1 MTGSPGG
8 PRDRDATRPDGT
20 PPSPD
25 TAGQVPATTVAEAE
39 ILEVRRGMFGQPDT
53 GDTSGYDGLVRTVA
67 MPAPSER
74 PFGGEFDTVADALTG
89 ALARTGTTFGDSV
102 EKTVVDRGEITFYVR
117 RGAIVQTCR
126 ALRDDPD
133 LRFELLSGVSG
144 VHFPHDAGREL
155 HAVYHLLSI
164 THNRRVRLEVTAPD
178 ADPHIPSVVEVY
190 PTADW
195 HERETWDF
203 FGIVFDGHPAL
214 TRIEMPDDWP
224 GHPQR
229 KDYPL
234 GGIDVEYKGAV
245 IHPPDTRRSYT

>member
-1 MTGSPGG
+1 MSE
-8 PRDRDATRPDGT
+8 T
-20 PPSPD
+20 PHPEEVSPD
-25 TAGQVPATTVAEAE
+25 QDAVGNLPATTAAEPE
-39 ILEVRRGMFGQPDT
+39 LVEVRRGMFGQQDT
-53 GDTSGYDGLVRTVA
+53 GDTSGYDGLVRTVT
-67 MPAPSER
+67 MPAPAER
-74 PFGGEFDTVADALTG
+74 PFGGEYDAVADALAG
-89 ALARTGTTFGDSV
+89 ALARTGRTFEV
-102 EKTVVDRGEITFYVR
+102 AIEKTVVDRGEITFYVR
-117 RGAIVQTCR
+117 RDAILDTCR
-126 ALRDDPD
+126 ILRDDPD

-144 VHFPHDAGREL
+144 VHYPADAGREL

-164 THNRRVRLEVTAPD
+164 THNRRVRLEVAAPD
-178 ADPHIPSVVEVY
+178 ADPHIPSVVPVY

-203 FGIVFDGHPAL
+203 FGIAFDGHPAL

-245 IHPPDTRRSYT
+245 IPPPDTRRSYT

>member
-1 MTGSPGG
+1 VSESGFGRTDETSPT
-8 PRDRDATRPDGT
+8 RDEIGN
-20 PPSPD
+20 
-25 TAGQVPATTVAEAE
+25 VPATTAAQAEL
-39 ILEVRRGMFGQPDT
+39 IDVRTGMFGQDDT
-53 GDTSGYDGLVRTVA
+53 GDTSGYDGLVRTIA
-67 MPAPSER
+67 MPSPSER
-74 PFGGEFDTVADALTG
+74 PFGGDFDAVADALVA
-89 ALARTGTTFGDSV
+89 ALAGGPGFGTAV

-117 RGAIVQTCR
+117 REHLLETVR

-133 LRFELLSGVSG
+133 LRFEMCSSVSG
-144 VHFPHDAGREL
+144 VHFPNDTGREL
-155 HAVYHLLSI
+155 HSVYHLLSI
-164 THNRRVRLEVTAPD
+164 THNRRIRLEVTCPD

-195 HERETWDF
+195 QERETWDF
-203 FGIVFDGHPAL
+203 FGIVYDGHPAL

-245 IHPPDTRRSYT
+245 IHPPDTRRSYN

>member
-1 MTGSPGG
+1 MSETPVGRTDETSPSKDEIGN
-8 PRDRDATRPDGT
+8 
-20 PPSPD
+20 
-25 TAGQVPATTVAEAE
+25 VPATTTAQAE
-39 ILEVRRGMFGQPDT
+39 LVDVRTGMFGQDDT
-53 GDTSGYDGLVRTVA
+53 GDTSGYDGLVRTIA

-74 PFGGEFDTVADALTG
+74 PFGGDFDAVADALVA
-89 ALARTGTTFGDSV
+89 ALAGGAGFGAAV

-117 RGAIVQTCR
+117 REHLLETVR

-133 LRFELLSGVSG
+133 LRFEMCSSVSG
-144 VHFPHDAGREL
+144 VHFPKDAGREL
-155 HAVYHLLSI
+155 HSVYHLLSI
-164 THNRRVRLEVTAPD
+164 THNRRIRLEVTCPD

-195 HERETWDF
+195 QERETWDF
-203 FGIVFDGHPAL
+203 FGIVYDGHPAL

-245 IHPPDTRRSYT
+245 IHPPDTRRSYN